1 MVLFSQH
8 IYHDEFE
15 GIKDFEDFSIFKD
28 LFLDFLQVFCHIFP
42 LKKRFPVVKVYHYE
56 IVKLFAHIRPEIPF
70 FD

>member
-15 GIKDFEDFSIFKD
+15 GIKDFEDFSIFED
-28 LFLDFLQVFCHIFP
+28 RFLDFLQVVCHIFP
-42 LKKRFPVVKVYHYE
+42 LKKCFPVVKVDHYE
-56 IVKLFAHIRPEIPF
+56 IVELFAHIGPEISL